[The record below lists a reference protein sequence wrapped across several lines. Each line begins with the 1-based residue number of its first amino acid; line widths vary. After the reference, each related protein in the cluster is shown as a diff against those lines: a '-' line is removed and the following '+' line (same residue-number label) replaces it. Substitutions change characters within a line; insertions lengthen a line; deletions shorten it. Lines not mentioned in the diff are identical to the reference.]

1 MVLGKP
7 HPILG
12 QEPFAIVEDFNG
24 KTIDEIHAHVI
35 AVCGRDSQL
44 GGAAD
49 LKSLGLASF
58 PLNLSGKIQK
68 TDLIRPVEEYIAV
81 Y

>member
-1 MVLGKP
+1 MGKP
-7 HPILG
+7 HPTLG

-24 KTIDEIHAHVI
+24 KSINEIRAHVI

-49 LKSLGLASF
+49 LTSLGFASF
-58 PLNLSGKIQK
+58 PINLSGKIQK

-81 Y
+81 H